1 MNQPRQQHQ
10 LIERAELVCMALLQ
24 ADIDVALAFL
34 QLAQTELQSGATAH
48 ARELV
53 EKAILAHKDVM
64 KGLEQLPAGFERER
78 CVLEQGG
85 RKLVQAIVAAERE
98 FHIL

>member
-1 MNQPRQQHQ
+1 
-10 LIERAELVCMALLQ
+10 MALLE
-24 ADIDVALAFL
+24 ADIDVALAFV

-48 ARELV
+48 ARELI

-64 KGLEQLPAGFERER
+64 KRLEQLPAGFEHEG